1 MHLRRAE
8 IFNSEFTN
16 ELEYSAQESLEEV
29 LVNMPSLKKIGIENF
44 VDFFSVRTRVPNF
57 GGPEQARSDA
67 YIVNYMPMVQPSFLK
82 AIFRI
87 DTKLRVKGRLY
98 RSIIQEKRPELKRFP
113 LVKSGLTYPFYLN
126 TSSAWIFCKIKSK
139 ISKRYIDST
148 PDSFLTLLKDY
159 VLDLALS
166 SDVRKYE
173 YYDYK
178 QIIYNVEHYYK
189 GHKNL
194 RSYVDW
200 WLTYELWRKSLIK
213 LS

>member
-1 MHLRRAE
+1 LKRAE
-8 IFNSEFTN
+8 IFNSEYTV
-16 ELEYSAQESLEEV
+16 ELERSAMKSLEEV
-29 LVNMPSLKKIGIENF
+29 LEDMPSLKKTGIENF
-44 VDFFSVRTRVPNF
+44 VDLFSVRTRVPNF

-87 DTKLRVKGRLY
+87 DFKLRVNGKIY
-98 RSIIQEKRPELKRFP
+98 RSIIQEKKPELKRFP

-126 TSSAWIFCKIKSK
+126 TSSAWIFYKIKSK
-139 ISKRYIDST
+139 ISKRYIDAT
-148 PDSFLTLLKDY
+148 PDSFLTQLKDY

-166 SDVRKYE
+166 SEVRNYE

-178 QIIYNVEHYYK
+178 QIVYNVEQYYE

-200 WLTYELWRKSLIK
+200 WLTYELWRKSLQVIRR
-213 LS
+213 